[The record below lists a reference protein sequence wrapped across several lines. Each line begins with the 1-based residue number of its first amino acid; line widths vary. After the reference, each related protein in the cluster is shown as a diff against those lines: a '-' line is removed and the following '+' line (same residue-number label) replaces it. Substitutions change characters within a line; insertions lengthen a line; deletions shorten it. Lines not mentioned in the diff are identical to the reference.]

1 MLGSAM
7 SPEIVASRICKPLQL
22 EGLPSPIP
30 IALVTK
36 DPPVHRET
44 IVKEC
49 RVPAKRRT
57 RYVKTVNSYL
67 LEIDFQKILQF
78 DT

>member
-7 SPEIVASRICKPLQL
+7 SPEIVASRTCKPL

-30 IALVTK
+30 IALVMK

-44 IVKEC
+44 IENEC
-49 RVPAKRRT
+49 RLPAKRRT
-57 RYVKTVNSYL
+57 RYVKSVNSYL